1 MPDPAL
7 LPETALLPE
16 SALTLPLPAWP
27 GRDADHLLVSG
38 SQMAELERQL
48 FASGLPVEALME
60 KAALAVSRRL
70 LADHSQR
77 LRRHGALVLV
87 GPGHNGGDGLVIAR
101 ELQLAGVA
109 TSIWSPFSEHK
120 PLTACHWRHAL
131 WLGIERLSQP
141 PPAEGPALWI
151 DAMFGIGQRR
161 PPGAAIET
169 LLAERQRLQPAALV
183 AVDVPTGICADSGR
197 LLGAVAARA
206 CTTYS
211 IGLIKTG
218 LVQDQ
223 ALTWVGKLERIDLA
237 LPRALLERLPQ
248 QQPLAL
254 AVADLAEL
262 PGLPLDPALGKYGR
276 GRLLVV
282 AGSDRYRGAAAL
294 ALAGATASGCGS
306 VRAALPEAVAAGL
319 WQSQPQVVIQRSL
332 ASCPAGGL
340 ALGELQSTDLQR
352 LDALVVG
359 PGIGT
364 AVGEKAVGEKAVGDQ
379 AVSASAGGGA
389 YIDEEISG
397 AELDFWQAL
406 HRSPALLLLD
416 ADGLNRLAGP
426 IARQFGVSPAAWLS
440 GRVGPSWITPH
451 AGEFARLFPELASL
465 PALEAAA
472 AAARASGAAVLL
484 KGARTVVAAPDGR
497 CWQLRQAASAV
508 ARAGL
513 GDVLAGYAGGL
524 GALALAAG
532 WPADAQLLAAA
543 ALAHASTGL
552 RLQQNGLAASPEQ
565 LARQL
570 PNYLFEGSSLE
581 GLDNRGYY

>member
-1 MPDPAL
+1 MNPSRRHAL

-16 SALTLPLPAWP
+16 PALTLPLPAWP

-38 SQMAELERQL
+38 SQMADLERQL

-70 LADHSQR
+70 LADHGQR

-151 DAMFGIGQRR
+151 DALFGIGQRR

-169 LLAERQRLQPAALV
+169 LLAERLRLQPAALV

-206 CTTYS
+206 CTTYT

-223 ALTWVGKLERIDLA
+223 ALSWVGKLERIDLA
-237 LPRALLERLPQ
+237 LPQALLDRLPQ

-262 PGLPLDPALGKYGR
+262 PALPLDPALGKYGR
-276 GRLLVV
+276 GRLLLV

-332 ASCPAGGL
+332 SSGPAGGL

-352 LDALVVG
+352 LDALVLG
-359 PGIGT
+359 PGIGP
-364 AVGEKAVGEKAVGDQ
+364 AVGEKAVGEEAV
-379 AVSASAGGGA
+379 GGGA
-389 YIDEEISG
+389 VSGSGAGGTAVSGSAGIDEEISG
-397 AELDFWQAL
+397 AELDFWRAL
-406 HRSPALLLLD
+406 QRSPALLLLD

-440 GRVGPSWITPH
+440 GRLGPSWITPH

-497 CWQLRQAASAV
+497 CWQLRQAGSAV

-543 ALAHASTGL
+543 ALAHAGTGL
-552 RLQQNGLAASPEQ
+552 RLQQNRLAASPEQ

-570 PNYLFEGSSLE
+570 PNYLFEALI
-581 GLDNRGYY
+581 

>member
-1 MPDPAL
+1 MNPSRRH
-7 LPETALLPE
+7 ALLPE

-262 PGLPLDPALGKYGR
+262 PALPLDPALGKYGR

-406 HRSPALLLLD
+406 QRSPALLLLD

-581 GLDNRGYY
+581 GMDSQGYD

>member
-1 MPDPAL
+1 M
-7 LPETALLPE
+7 
-16 SALTLPLPAWP
+16 
-27 GRDADHLLVSG
+27 AD
-38 SQMAELERQL
+38 LERQL

-70 LADHSQR
+70 LADHGQR

-151 DAMFGIGQRR
+151 DALFGIGQRR
-161 PPGAAIET
+161 PPGAAIEN

-183 AVDVPTGICADSGR
+183 AVDVPTGLCADSGR

-237 LPRALLERLPQ
+237 LPRALLDRLPP

-262 PGLPLDPALGKYGR
+262 PALPLDPALGKYGR
-276 GRLLVV
+276 GRLLLV

-319 WQSQPQVVIQRSL
+319 WQSQPHVVIQRSL
-332 ASCPAGGL
+332 GSGPAGGL

-352 LDALVVG
+352 LDALVLG

-364 AVGEKAVGEKAVGDQ
+364 AVGEKAVGEKAVGEKAVGEKAVGDQ

-389 YIDEEISG
+389 YIDEEICS

-406 HRSPALLLLD
+406 QRSPALLLLD

-440 GRVGPSWITPH
+440 GRMGPSWITPH
-451 AGEFARLFPELASL
+451 AGEFARLFPDLASL

-543 ALAHASTGL
+543 ALAHAGTGL

-570 PNYLFEGSSLE
+570 PNYLFEASSLE
-581 GLDNRGYY
+581 GLDNQGCD

>member
-1 MPDPAL
+1 MNPNRRHAL

-16 SALTLPLPAWP
+16 PALTPPLPAWP
-27 GRDADHLLVSG
+27 GRDAEHLLVSG
-38 SQMAELERQL
+38 SQMADLERQL

-109 TSIWSPFSEHK
+109 TAIWSPFSEHK

-151 DAMFGIGQRR
+151 DALFGIGQRR
-161 PPGAAIET
+161 PPGAAIED
-169 LLAERQRLQPAALV
+169 LLAKRQRLQPAALV
-183 AVDVPTGICADSGR
+183 AVDVPTGLCADSGR

-206 CTTYS
+206 CTTYT

-223 ALTWVGKLERIDLA
+223 ALSWVGKLERIDLA
-237 LPRALLERLPQ
+237 LPRALLDRLPP

-254 AVADLAEL
+254 AAADLAAL

-276 GRLLVV
+276 GRLLLV

-332 ASCPAGGL
+332 ASGPAGGL

-352 LDALVVG
+352 LDALVLG

-364 AVGEKAVGEKAVGDQ
+364 AVGEKAVGDQ

-389 YIDEEISG
+389 YFDEEISA
-397 AELDFWQAL
+397 AELDFWRAL

-426 IARQFGVSPAAWLS
+426 IAQQFGVSPAAWLS
-440 GRVGPSWITPH
+440 GRLGPSWITPH

-465 PALEAAA
+465 PALEAAV

-524 GALALAAG
+524 GALAMAGG

-543 ALAHASTGL
+543 ALAHAATGL
-552 RLQQNGLAASPEQ
+552 RLQQNRLAASPEQ

-570 PNYLFEGSSLE
+570 PNYLFEGSS
-581 GLDNRGYY
+581 

>member
-1 MPDPAL
+1 
-7 LPETALLPE
+7 
-16 SALTLPLPAWP
+16 
-27 GRDADHLLVSG
+27 
-38 SQMAELERQL
+38 
-48 FASGLPVEALME
+48 
-60 KAALAVSRRL
+60 
-70 LADHSQR
+70 
-77 LRRHGALVLV
+77 
-87 GPGHNGGDGLVIAR
+87 
-101 ELQLAGVA
+101 
-109 TSIWSPFSEHK
+109 
-120 PLTACHWRHAL
+120 
-131 WLGIERLSQP
+131 
-141 PPAEGPALWI
+141 
-151 DAMFGIGQRR
+151 
-161 PPGAAIET
+161 
-169 LLAERQRLQPAALV
+169 
-183 AVDVPTGICADSGR
+183 
-197 LLGAVAARA
+197 
-206 CTTYS
+206 
-211 IGLIKTG
+211 

-223 ALTWVGKLERIDLA
+223 ALSWVGKLERIDLA

-524 GALALAAG
+524 GALALAEG

-581 GLDNRGYY
+581 GLDSQGYD

>member
-1 MPDPAL
+1 MNPSRRHAL
-7 LPETALLPE
+7 LPNT
-16 SALTLPLPAWP
+16 SLTLPLPAWP

>member
-1 MPDPAL
+1 LPDP
-7 LPETALLPE
+7 
-16 SALTLPLPAWP
+16 ALTLPLPAWP
-27 GRDADHLLVSG
+27 GRDAEHLLVSG

-60 KAALAVSRRL
+60 KAALTVSRRL

-151 DAMFGIGQRR
+151 DALFGIGQRR
-161 PPGAAIET
+161 PPGAAIEA

-183 AVDVPTGICADSGR
+183 AVDVPTGLCADSGR

-206 CTTYS
+206 CTTYT

-223 ALTWVGKLERIDLA
+223 ALSWVGKLERIDLA
-237 LPRALLERLPQ
+237 LPRALLDRLPQ

-254 AVADLAEL
+254 AVADLAAL

-276 GRLLVV
+276 GRLLLV

-332 ASCPAGGL
+332 GSDPAGGL

-352 LDALVVG
+352 IDALVLG
-359 PGIGT
+359 PGIGLAVEEE
-364 AVGEKAVGEKAVGDQ
+364 AVGEKAGMDEK
-379 AVSASAGGGA
+379 
-389 YIDEEISG
+389 IFG
-397 AELDFWQAL
+397 AELDFWRAL
-406 HRSPALLLLD
+406 RQSPALLLLD

-426 IARQFGVSPAAWLS
+426 IARQLGVSPAAWLS

-472 AAARASGAAVLL
+472 AAARVSGAAVLL

-543 ALAHASTGL
+543 ALAHAGTGL
-552 RLQQNGLAASPEQ
+552 GLQQNRLAASPEQ

-570 PNYLFEGSSLE
+570 PDYLFL
-581 GLDNRGYY
+581 RV

>member
-1 MPDPAL
+1 M
-7 LPETALLPE
+7 
-16 SALTLPLPAWP
+16 
-27 GRDADHLLVSG
+27 AD
-38 SQMAELERQL
+38 LERQL

-131 WLGIERLSQP
+131 WLGIEHLSQP

-151 DAMFGIGQRR
+151 DALFGIGQRR

-183 AVDVPTGICADSGR
+183 AVDVPTGLCADSGR

-206 CTTYS
+206 CTTYT

-223 ALTWVGKLERIDLA
+223 ALSWVGKLERIDLA
-237 LPRALLERLPQ
+237 LPRALLDRLPQ

-276 GRLLVV
+276 GRLLLV

-319 WQSQPQVVIQRSL
+319 WQSQPQVVTRR
-332 ASCPAGGL
+332 
-340 ALGELQSTDLQR
+340 D
-352 LDALVVG
+352 
-359 PGIGT
+359 
-364 AVGEKAVGEKAVGDQ
+364 
-379 AVSASAGGGA
+379 
-389 YIDEEISG
+389 SG
-397 AELDFWQAL
+397 ARGSVTVTRTPGLTADR
-406 HRSPALLLLD
+406 RS
-416 ADGLNRLAGP
+416 
-426 IARQFGVSPAAWLS
+426 
-440 GRVGPSWITPH
+440 
-451 AGEFARLFPELASL
+451 
-465 PALEAAA
+465 
-472 AAARASGAAVLL
+472 
-484 KGARTVVAAPDGR
+484 
-497 CWQLRQAASAV
+497 
-508 ARAGL
+508 
-513 GDVLAGYAGGL
+513 
-524 GALALAAG
+524 
-532 WPADAQLLAAA
+532 
-543 ALAHASTGL
+543 
-552 RLQQNGLAASPEQ
+552 
-565 LARQL
+565 
-570 PNYLFEGSSLE
+570 
-581 GLDNRGYY
+581 

>member
-1 MPDPAL
+1 M
-7 LPETALLPE
+7 
-16 SALTLPLPAWP
+16 
-27 GRDADHLLVSG
+27 AD
-38 SQMAELERQL
+38 LERQL

-70 LADHSQR
+70 LADHGQR

-109 TSIWSPFSEHK
+109 TAIWSPFSEHK

-151 DAMFGIGQRR
+151 DALFGIGQRR
-161 PPGAAIET
+161 PTGAAIET

-206 CTTYS
+206 CTTYT

-223 ALTWVGKLERIDLA
+223 ALSWVGKLERIDLA
-237 LPRALLERLPQ
+237 LPQALLDRLPQ

-254 AVADLAEL
+254 AAADLAEL
-262 PGLPLDPALGKYGR
+262 PALPLDPALGKYGR
-276 GRLLVV
+276 GRLLLV

-319 WQSQPQVVIQRSL
+319 WQSQPHVVIQRSL
-332 ASCPAGGL
+332 ASGPAGSL

-352 LDALVVG
+352 LDALVLG

-364 AVGEKAVGEKAVGDQ
+364 AVGEKAVGEKAVGEK
-379 AVSASAGGGA
+379 AVGSLAVGEKAAGGGA
-389 YIDEEISG
+389 VSGSAGIDEEISG
-397 AELDFWQAL
+397 AELDFWRAL
-406 HRSPALLLLD
+406 QRSPALLLLD

-426 IARQFGVSPAAWLS
+426 IARQFGVSSAAWLS
-440 GRVGPSWITPH
+440 GRLGPSWITPH

-543 ALAHASTGL
+543 ALAHAGTGL
-552 RLQQNGLAASPEQ
+552 RLQQNRLAASPEQ
-565 LARQL
+565 LALQL
-570 PNYLFEGSSLE
+570 PNYLFEGV
-581 GLDNRGYY
+581 

>member
-1 MPDPAL
+1 MNPSRRH
-7 LPETALLPE
+7 ALLPE

-406 HRSPALLLLD
+406 QRSPALLLLD

-581 GLDNRGYY
+581 GMDSQGYD

>member
-1 MPDPAL
+1 LD
-7 LPETALLPE
+7 
-16 SALTLPLPAWP
+16 
-27 GRDADHLLVSG
+27 
-38 SQMAELERQL
+38 
-48 FASGLPVEALME
+48 
-60 KAALAVSRRL
+60 
-70 LADHSQR
+70 
-77 LRRHGALVLV
+77 
-87 GPGHNGGDGLVIAR
+87 
-101 ELQLAGVA
+101 
-109 TSIWSPFSEHK
+109 
-120 PLTACHWRHAL
+120 
-131 WLGIERLSQP
+131 
-141 PPAEGPALWI
+141 
-151 DAMFGIGQRR
+151 
-161 PPGAAIET
+161 
-169 LLAERQRLQPAALV
+169 
-183 AVDVPTGICADSGR
+183 
-197 LLGAVAARA
+197 
-206 CTTYS
+206 
-211 IGLIKTG
+211 
-218 LVQDQ
+218 
-223 ALTWVGKLERIDLA
+223 
-237 LPRALLERLPQ
+237 RLPQ

-254 AVADLAEL
+254 AAADLAEL

-332 ASCPAGGL
+332 ASGPAGGL

-352 LDALVVG
+352 LDALVLG

-364 AVGEKAVGEKAVGDQ
+364 AVGEKAVGFGAGNWAGSGAGSGAGGT
-379 AVSASAGGGA
+379 AVSGSAG
-389 YIDEEISG
+389 IDEEISG
-397 AELDFWQAL
+397 AELDFWRAL
-406 HRSPALLLLD
+406 QRSPALLLLD

-426 IARQFGVSPAAWLS
+426 VARQFGVSPATWLS
-440 GRVGPSWITPH
+440 GRLGPSWITPH

-543 ALAHASTGL
+543 ALAHAGTGL
-552 RLQQNGLAASPEQ
+552 RLQQNRLAASPEQ
-565 LARQL
+565 LALQL
-570 PNYLFEGSSLE
+570 PNYLFEALI
-581 GLDNRGYY
+581 

>member
-1 MPDPAL
+1 M
-7 LPETALLPE
+7 LPNTALTP
-16 SALTLPLPAWP
+16 SLPAWP

-77 LRRHGALVLV
+77 LRCHGALVLV

-141 PPAEGPALWI
+141 PPAEGSALWI
-151 DAMFGIGQRR
+151 DALFGIGQRR

-169 LLAERQRLQPAALV
+169 LLAERQRLRPAALV
-183 AVDVPTGICADSGR
+183 AVDVPTGLCADSGR

-206 CTTYS
+206 CTTYT

-223 ALTWVGKLERIDLA
+223 ALSWVGKLERIDLA
-237 LPRALLERLPQ
+237 LPQALLDRLPQ

-276 GRLLVV
+276 GRLLLV

-306 VRAALPEAVAAGL
+306 VRAALPDAVAAGL

-332 ASCPAGGL
+332 ASGPAGGL

-352 LDALVVG
+352 LDALVLG

-364 AVGEKAVGEKAVGDQ
+364 AVSG
-379 AVSASAGGGA
+379 SAG
-389 YIDEEISG
+389 INEEISG
-397 AELDFWQAL
+397 AELDFWRAL
-406 HRSPALLLLD
+406 QRSPALLLLD

-426 IARQFGVSPAAWLS
+426 IAQQFGVSPAAWLS
-440 GRVGPSWITPH
+440 GRLGPSWITPH

-465 PALEAAA
+465 PALEAAV

-543 ALAHASTGL
+543 ALAHSCTGL
-552 RLQQNGLAASPEQ
+552 KLQQNRLAASPEQ
-565 LARQL
+565 LALQL
-570 PNYLFEGSSLE
+570 PNYLFEASI
-581 GLDNRGYY
+581 

>member
-1 MPDPAL
+1 MNPSRRHAL
-7 LPETALLPE
+7 LPEP
-16 SALTLPLPAWP
+16 ALTLPLPAWP

-70 LADHSQR
+70 LADHGQR

-101 ELQLAGVA
+101 ELQLAGVT

-141 PPAEGPALWI
+141 PPAERPALWI
-151 DAMFGIGQRR
+151 DALFGIGQRR
-161 PPGAAIET
+161 PPGAAIEN

-197 LLGAVAARA
+197 LLGVVAARA
-206 CTTYS
+206 CTTYT

-223 ALTWVGKLERIDLA
+223 ALSWVGKLERIDLA
-237 LPRALLERLPQ
+237 LPRALLDRLPQ

-254 AVADLAEL
+254 AEADLAEL

-276 GRLLVV
+276 GRLLLV

-332 ASCPAGGL
+332 SSGPAGSL
-340 ALGELQSTDLQR
+340 AIGELQSTDLQR
-352 LDALVVG
+352 LDALVLG

-364 AVGEKAVGEKAVGDQ
+364 AVGEKAG
-379 AVSASAGGGA
+379 
-389 YIDEEISG
+389 IDEEISG
-397 AELDFWQAL
+397 AELDFWRAL
-406 HRSPALLLLD
+406 QRSPALLLLD

-426 IARQFGVSPAAWLS
+426 IAQQFGVSPAAWLS
-440 GRVGPSWITPH
+440 GRLGPSWITPH
-451 AGEFARLFPELASL
+451 AGEFARLFPDLASL

-497 CWQLRQAASAV
+497 CWQLRQAGSAV

-543 ALAHASTGL
+543 ALAHAGTGL
-552 RLQQNGLAASPEQ
+552 RLQQNRLAASPEQ

-570 PNYLFEGSSLE
+570 PNYLFEALI
-581 GLDNRGYY
+581 

>member
-1 MPDPAL
+1 
-7 LPETALLPE
+7 
-16 SALTLPLPAWP
+16 
-27 GRDADHLLVSG
+27 
-38 SQMAELERQL
+38 
-48 FASGLPVEALME
+48 
-60 KAALAVSRRL
+60 
-70 LADHSQR
+70 
-77 LRRHGALVLV
+77 
-87 GPGHNGGDGLVIAR
+87 
-101 ELQLAGVA
+101 VA

-151 DAMFGIGQRR
+151 DALFGIGQRR

-183 AVDVPTGICADSGR
+183 AVDVPTGLCADSGR

-206 CTTYS
+206 CTTYT

-223 ALTWVGKLERIDLA
+223 ALSWVGKLERIDLA
-237 LPRALLERLPQ
+237 LPQALLDRLPQ

-276 GRLLVV
+276 GRLLLV

-332 ASCPAGGL
+332 SSGPAGGL

-352 LDALVVG
+352 LDALVLG

-364 AVGEKAVGEKAVGDQ
+364 AVGEKAVGEKAVDIAGDG
-379 AVSASAGGGA
+379 AVSGSWAGGGA
-389 YIDEEISG
+389 YIGEEISG
-397 AELDFWQAL
+397 AELDFWRAL
-406 HRSPALLLLD
+406 QRSPALLLLD

-426 IARQFGVSPAAWLS
+426 IAQQFGVSPAAWLS
-440 GRVGPSWITPH
+440 GRLGPSWITPH

-465 PALEAAA
+465 TALEAAV

-543 ALAHASTGL
+543 ALAHAGTGL
-552 RLQQNGLAASPEQ
+552 KLQQNRLAASPEQ
-565 LARQL
+565 LALQL
-570 PNYLFEGSSLE
+570 PNYLFEGFS
-581 GLDNRGYY
+581 